1 MSKGRKDDLTVPLS
15 CRHPFGLA
23 FVLGVSLGVSC
34 WAVRSP
40 SLVVREQGLVVPV
53 EMLPL
58 LRSTESLPLITAMLQ
73 FLSPFV
79 KRRAPGLSLICEGGS
94 RTGRAAEPSTEKAGA
109 PRSRAGEGVSDRHTR
124 ACKGLGLL
132 CLLWDRT
139 QEFFSYLTPWGKVLI
154 MVTAGIQRDLI

>member
-23 FVLGVSLGVSC
+23 FVLGASLGVSC

-40 SLVVREQGLVVPV
+40 SLVVRGQGLVVPV

-73 FLSPFV
+73 FLGPRNKKDRKPSSSKQAGKCINKEDTFKTLGNEGCCRNHEPV
-79 KRRAPGLSLICEGGS
+79 SAGGGS
-94 RTGRAAEPSTEKAGA
+94 
-109 PRSRAGEGVSDRHTR
+109 HH
-124 ACKGLGLL
+124 
-132 CLLWDRT
+132 
-139 QEFFSYLTPWGKVLI
+139 
-154 MVTAGIQRDLI
+154 